1 MKSLRL
7 KARSSRKGWWGDTD
21 RSAKG
26 MDPATQWTACPM
38 CGFEFN
44 RDDTLCE
51 HGCPLGSLCNLVRC
65 PNCAYEFPATLK
77 RVSWLRSLL
86 KRKSEMPSRLP
97 ENVKPV
103 SALPLG
109 TTATVLCL
117 GGRTGSRYGTLSAF
131 GLVAG
136 SEITLLARRPACVV
150 RIGET
155 ELALDPDIAIE
166 VLVEPVGDAESD
178 THLH

>member
-1 MKSLRL
+1 MISFRRKEGSHGAASARDVAQVLTRDDGQRL
-7 KARSSRKGWWGDTD
+7 SV
-21 RSAKG
+21 
-26 MDPATQWTACPM
+26 WTACPM

-65 PNCAYEFPATLK
+65 PNCSYEFPATPR

-86 KRKSEMPSRLP
+86 KRKPELPSRLP

-109 TTATVLCL
+109 TTASVLCL

-136 SEITLLARRPACVV
+136 SEITLLQRRPACVV

-155 ELALDPDIAIE
+155 ELALDPDIAAEI
-166 VLVEPVGDAESD
+166 LVEI
-178 THLH
+178 